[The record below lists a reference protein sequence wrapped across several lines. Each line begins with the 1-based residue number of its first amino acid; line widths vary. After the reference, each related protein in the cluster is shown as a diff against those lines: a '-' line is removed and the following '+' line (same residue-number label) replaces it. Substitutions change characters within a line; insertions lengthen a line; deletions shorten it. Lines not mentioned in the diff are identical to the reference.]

1 MTKVC
6 YYRSMSIE
14 NKARGI
20 VIHDNKLLV
29 FKLTEE
35 ATYYSLPGGHIEFGD
50 TIENAISREMLEET
64 GIPAKVGKL
73 LFIRQLILP
82 DKHMIEFF
90 YFIENGEDYLN
101 IDLSKASHG
110 HEVVD
115 YKFVDLDD
123 TSIEIR
129 PNFLKAELKEI
140 LKTIPDTW
148 QPKSIT
154 SYS

>member
-1 MTKVC
+1 
-6 YYRSMSIE
+6 MSIE

-29 FKLTEE
+29 FKLTEK
-35 ATYYSLPGGHIEFGD
+35 AIYYSLPGGHIEFGD
-50 TIENAISREMLEET
+50 TIEDTIAREMLEET

-73 LFIRQLILP
+73 LFIRQLIVP
-82 DKHMIEFF
+82 DQHMIEFF
-90 YFIENGEDYLN
+90 YFIENGADYLN
-101 IDLSKASHG
+101 IDFSKASHG

-129 PNFLKAELKEI
+129 PDFIRAELKEI
-140 LKTIPDTW
+140 LKIDPVTW
-148 QPKSIT
+148 QAKIISK
-154 SYS
+154 